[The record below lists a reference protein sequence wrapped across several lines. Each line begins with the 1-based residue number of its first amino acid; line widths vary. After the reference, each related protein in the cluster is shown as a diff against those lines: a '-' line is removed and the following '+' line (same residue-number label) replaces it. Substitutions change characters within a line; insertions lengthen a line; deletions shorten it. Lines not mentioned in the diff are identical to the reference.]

1 VKLSKNEKDGGTEG
15 GFVEMGD
22 EISEEDSLLSD
33 EDDESPNRPEI
44 KSAVE
49 NSNMGIV
56 GVNDYQVLGMISP
69 NKELLLFETPVLI

>member
-1 VKLSKNEKDGGTEG
+1 
-15 GFVEMGD
+15 MAD

-33 EDDESPNRPEI
+33 EDDTPPHRPEI

-56 GVNDYQVLGMISP
+56 GVNDY
-69 NKELLLFETPVLI
+69 